1 MRLIKP
7 QAVSLA
13 GHPMAVPYGTQL
25 MVSSLVG
32 FEMVGREQVLCSDQK
47 IWKAL
52 KDVLPPK
59 TAPDLGLPKP
69 HSEWLAFGKAYP
81 RSPLD
86 KATLASVKIIRKN
99 NTIANKKLYVCGPRK
114 WTSYAGIAM
123 PGEPD
128 ALGGALL
135 LDWSHAFGGKEN
147 AINPRGIGQ
156 YSDSWA
162 GKSMQQI
169 EYENNLIASP
179 VEDMYPAGFG
189 PLPIEASSRFKPKG
203 TYDERW
209 RKDEFP
215 AFPSDTPQE
224 QFMLSP
230 RDQQLDEPFQEG
242 DIIQCSGMH
251 PKRDLVEWVLPAWRA
266 KTYITFKEN
275 TNQLV
280 SVPMKLDTLWLIP
293 HVGLLGMMWRGYVPI
308 QETDAF
314 DVDLLFGAL
323 EDIDAPR
330 SEDDYQLQID
340 IRSGKNAQTTSLMM
354 LDDSALLPK
363 GQNGLVL
370 PEIPQNAKDRI
381 KKAMQ
386 QAKSARSTAN
396 EHSKPYQPKNS

>member
-7 QAVSLA
+7 QAISLA

-25 MVSSLVG
+25 MISSLAG

-59 TAPDLGLPKP
+59 TAPDLGLTKP
-69 HSEWLAFGKAYP
+69 RSEWLAFGKAYP
-81 RSPLD
+81 ASLSD
-86 KATLASVKIIRKN
+86 KATLASVKILRKDR
-99 NTIANKKLYVCGPRK
+99 IISNKNLYICGPRK
-114 WTSYAGIAM
+114 WKNYAGIAM

-128 ALGGALL
+128 ALGGSLL
-135 LDWSHAFGGKEN
+135 LDWSHAFGSKEN
-147 AINPRGIGQ
+147 ATNPRGIGQ

-162 GKSMQQI
+162 GKPMQQI
-169 EYENNLIASP
+169 EYENNLITFP
-179 VEDMYPAGFG
+179 GEDKYPAGFG

-209 RKDEFP
+209 RKQEFP

-230 RDQQLDEPFQEG
+230 RDQQLDEPFQAG
-242 DIIQCSGMH
+242 DIIQCAGMH
-251 PKRDLVEWVLPAWRA
+251 PNISLVEWVLPSW
-266 KTYITFKEN
+266 KTRTFITFKKN
-275 TNQLV
+275 SNQLIT
-280 SVPMKLDTLWLIP
+280 VPMKLDTLWLIP
-293 HVGLLGMMWRGYVPI
+293 HVGLLGMMWRGYFPI

-323 EDIDAPR
+323 EDIETPR
-330 SEDDYQLQID
+330 SEGDYQLQID
-340 IRSGKNAQTTSLMM
+340 IRSGKSAQTTSLMM

-363 GQNGLVL
+363 GQNGLIL
-370 PEIPQNAKDRI
+370 PKIPQNAKDRI

-386 QAKSARSTAN
+386 EAKAARVAGK
-396 EHSKPYQPKNS
+396 EHGKSS